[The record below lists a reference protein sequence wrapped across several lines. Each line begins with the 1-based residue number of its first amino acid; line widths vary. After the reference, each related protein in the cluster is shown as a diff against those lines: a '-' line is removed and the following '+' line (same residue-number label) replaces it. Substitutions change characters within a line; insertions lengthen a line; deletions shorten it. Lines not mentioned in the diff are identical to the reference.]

1 MTEEYYGEE
10 YHRGHHRHHWK
21 IVIGIA
27 FLLVVFALVLPI
39 LGGPSLTGD
48 IVRNTFSNES
58 IPINAKLSV
67 PNLDLK
73 AESNKIELEG
83 SSDSFLQVGNQK
95 FYLGDS
101 KNSYLVLEG
110 FNGKISL
117 NPDKIFILNGK
128 VRKVLVNGIPVLPN
142 SGESMKLN
150 LNGGFNIKSLEISNG
165 VSISELIY
173 STSGE
178 IRLNNGGYVIT
189 VDNEEVSIR
198 SYNGDLSIENNNI
211 WINGEIK
218 GLRVLG
224 NSELSVSV

>member
-10 YHRGHHRHHWK
+10 YHGRHHRHHWK
-21 IVIGIA
+21 IVIGIV

-39 LGGPSLTGD
+39 LGGPSLTGN
-48 IVRNTFSNES
+48 IIRNTFSNES

-73 AESNKIELEG
+73 AESNRIELEG
-83 SSDSFLQVGNQK
+83 NSDSFLQVGNQIS
-95 FYLGDS
+95 YLGDS
-101 KNSYLVLEG
+101 KSSYLVLED

-128 VRKVLVNGIPVLPN
+128 VKKVFVNGIPVLPN

-150 LNGGFNIKSLEISNG
+150 LDGEFNIKSLGISNG

-178 IRLNNGGYVIT
+178 IRLNNGGYALT
-189 VDNEEVSIR
+189 VDNEKVSIKN
-198 SYNGDLSIENNNI
+198 YNGDLSIGDNELR
-211 WINGEIK
+211 INGRIK
-218 GLRVLG
+218 ELKVSGD
-224 NSELSVSV
+224 SELSVNV